1 VFLVDEQS
9 AQSGA
14 SLPACPNGSKCAGL
28 ECQLQISVFVDDCG
42 IVAAQLQ
49 QNSTEAPL
57 NLSSNNRSH
66 SARPSEGDKGDAG
79 VLAHRFSDFRP
90 SLKNGQHVG
99 VDIILAEDL
108 SNDLCSG
115 DGD

>member
-1 VFLVDEQS
+1 MFLVDEQS

-14 SLPACPNGSKCAGL
+14 SLPARPNGSKGAGL
-28 ECQLQISVFVDDCG
+28 ECQLQIGVFVDDCG

-49 QNSTEAPL
+49 QNSAETPL
-57 NLSSNNRSH
+57 DLSSNNRSH
-66 SARPSEGDKGDAG
+66 SARPGEGDKWDAG

-108 SNDLCSG
+108 STDLCSG